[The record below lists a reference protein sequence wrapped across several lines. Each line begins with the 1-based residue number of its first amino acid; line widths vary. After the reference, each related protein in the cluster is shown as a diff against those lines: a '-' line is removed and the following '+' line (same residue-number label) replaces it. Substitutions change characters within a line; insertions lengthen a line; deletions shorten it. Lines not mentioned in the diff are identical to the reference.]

1 MTCDNTTAPMLL
13 VIDVIDRLFA
23 HSLTEAS
30 GEIHGYDNDDECV
43 DGQIV
48 CDVAVDID
56 NDADVVNVDDAAKF
70 RDECDK
76 QDASDSL
83 SDFPASD
90 ERSVA
95 AAALIAEQQD
105 DKSLDICKSL
115 ANRCKAGYFLITA
128 FYIVTNVYWCKI
140 MNSCTCLKPDVYR
153 Q

>member
-1 MTCDNTTAPMLL
+1 MMMIVL
-13 VIDVIDRLFA
+13 
-23 HSLTEAS
+23 S
-30 GEIHGYDNDDECV
+30 ECV

-48 CDVAVDID
+48 CDVAVDVD

-95 AAALIAEQQD
+95 AATLIAEQQD

-115 ANRCKAGYFLITA
+115 ANRCKAGYF
-128 FYIVTNVYWCKI
+128 
-140 MNSCTCLKPDVYR
+140 
-153 Q
+153 